1 MVFSIPLVVAAL
13 AAAVPQAPV
22 PQAPK
27 AARLPQA
34 PIAFV
39 ANAGQWHPAVAYRAR
54 FGALTAF
61 VETNGFLLDC
71 RRDLPVDA
79 ELPPETMLAHA
90 ALRWSFSGHPRAL
103 LAERALTGRHSFFV
117 GNAEQWRGDVGAW
130 ESVRYDE
137 VLAGIDVVVYG
148 KDRHFEYDVD
158 CAPGSDL
165 SAFAITVAGADG
177 LTLRADGA
185 MLVHTAVGDVLQT
198 APVAHAVAAD
208 GARREVPVRIELR
221 GDHRFAFRADWNDAD
236 RLVIDPGVLYGT
248 WIGGSGTENCAAV
261 HVDAD
266 GVMTFAGTTQSA
278 NYPLSVGAYSTTL
291 QAQDV
296 YVSRIDPAQ
305 PPASQLVLSTL
316 LGGSGT
322 DSVAHVTV
330 DEIGFVWVAG
340 ATQSANFPATAD
352 AFQATHGGGNDAFLV
367 LLNPFATGTAQLWYS
382 TFVGGTGTDGLLG
395 FALHNGTATL
405 VGSTTSATFPTTANA
420 WSQSYAGGSSD
431 GYVVQLSPWLPP
443 GSHLVYSTLF
453 GGSGQDVARAVHCDG
468 SIVTVTGNTASPD
481 FPLTTNALQATL
493 GGGSGDAFVFQL
505 DPNQAPAAQIA
516 YSSFLG
522 GSGSEFGQGA
532 HVDEAGVVT
541 LFGSSMS
548 TNFPTTPGAF
558 SVALNGTGSDAYIV
572 RLQPSLPPAQQLLY
586 GTLAGGSAGE
596 SVTRCVVDRAGVVTF
611 CGGGSSPDFPT
622 TPGALAGAPP
632 GGANDGYVCRID
644 PSRPQAQQLVYS
656 TYVGGPAQDGTLAL
670 AANDLGQIVA
680 VGFTQSTTFPITA
693 NAFSSSPSGLA
704 DTFVV
709 HLDMLPTGVSSF
721 GDYSPGCGGAIASS
735 VASNPSL
742 NNPWFEFTCQGQQSP
757 AVGMLAFS
765 LGSLSSPITVFGTS
779 MWLDPLGW
787 VFANVLVTGPE
798 EKAAHAPMPIPAAGG
813 WATVGLQFHAQF
825 FWLEPASAPPCPIE
839 GLSASNA
846 LTVEVQP

>member
-1 MVFSIPLVVAAL
+1 MVLPLSFVVAAL
-13 AAAVPQAPV
+13 AAAVPQTPE
-22 PQAPK
+22 
-27 AARLPQA
+27 AARLQQA

-71 RRDLPVDA
+71 RRDLPR
-79 ELPPETMLAHA
+79 EFEPLPPATEIRHA
-90 ALRWSFSGHPRAL
+90 ALRWSFSGQPRVVA
-103 LAERALTGRHSFFV
+103 AERPLAGRHSFFV
-117 GNAEQWRGDVGAW
+117 GGAENWRADVGAC
-130 ESVRYDE
+130 EAVRYDE
-137 VLAGIDVVVYG
+137 VLEGIDVVVYA

-158 CAPGSDL
+158 CGPGCDL
-165 SAFAITVAGADG
+165 AAFAITITGAEG

-185 MLVHTAVGDVLQT
+185 MVVRTAVGDVLQT
-198 APVAHAVAAD
+198 APIAFAVAAD
-208 GARREVPVRIELR
+208 GTRREVRAQFELR
-221 GDHRFAFRADWNDAD
+221 GENRFGFRADWSGED

-248 WIGGSGTENCAAV
+248 YIGGSGTENCAAV
-261 HVDAD
+261 HVDSD

-278 NYPLSVGAYSTTL
+278 NYPLSTGAYSTNL

-305 PPASQLVLSTL
+305 APASQLVLSTL

-322 DSVAHVTV
+322 DNVAHVTA
-330 DEIGFVWVAG
+330 DEFGLLWVAG
-340 ATQSANFPATAD
+340 ATQSSNFPATAD
-352 AFQATHGGGNDAFLV
+352 AFQATHGGGTDAFLV
-367 LLNPFATGTAQLWYS
+367 LLNPFATGTGQLWYS
-382 TFVGGTGTDGLLG
+382 TFLGGSGNDSLLG
-395 FALHNGTATL
+395 FALANGTATL
-405 VGSTTSATFPTTANA
+405 AGSTTSGSFPTTTNA
-420 WSQSYAGGSSD
+420 WRQIYAGGSSD
-431 GYVVQLSPWLPP
+431 GWVAQLSPWLPP
-443 GSHLVYSTLF
+443 GNQLLYSSLF
-453 GGSGQDVARAVHCDG
+453 GDSGQDVARAVHTDG
-468 SIVTVTGNTASPD
+468 GLVTITGNTASSA
-481 FPLTTNALQATL
+481 FPLTADAMQPVF
-493 GGGSGDAFVFQL
+493 GGGSGDAFVLQL
-505 DPNQAPAAQIA
+505 DPNQAPAAQLV

-522 GSGSEFGQGA
+522 GSGSEFGQGV
-532 HVDEAGVVT
+532 HVDDTGVIT

-548 TNFPTTPGAF
+548 TDFPTTPGAF

-572 RLQPSLPPAQQLLY
+572 RLQPALPPAQQMLY
-586 GTLAGGSAGE
+586 STLAGGSAGE
-596 SVTRCVVDRAGVVTF
+596 SVTRCVVDEAGVVTF

-622 TPGALAGAPP
+622 TPGALFGAPP

-670 AANDLGQIVA
+670 AANDLGQIVV

-709 HLDMLPTGVSSF
+709 KLDMLPTGVTSF
-721 GDYSPGCGGAIASS
+721 GDYTTGCNGAIAAS

-742 NNPWFEFTCQGQQSP
+742 ANPWFEFTCLGMQSP

-765 LGSLSSPITVFGTS
+765 LGSLSSPIPVFGAS
-779 MWLDPLGW
+779 MWLDPAGW
-787 VFANVLVTGPE
+787 VFANVLLTAPGE
-798 EKAAHAPMPIPAAGG
+798 RQAHAPMPIPAAGN

-825 FWLEPASAPPCPIE
+825 FWLEPAGASPCPIE